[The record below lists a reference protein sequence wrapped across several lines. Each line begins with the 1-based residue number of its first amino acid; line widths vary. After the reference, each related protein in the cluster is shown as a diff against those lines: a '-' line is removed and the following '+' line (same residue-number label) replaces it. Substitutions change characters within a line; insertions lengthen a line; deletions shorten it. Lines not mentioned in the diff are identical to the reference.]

1 MDRTTPPPDH
11 AFLQREGG
19 AARRRLNWGIDL
31 VLRREWKEYE
41 PFRDLLFTREPRAYW
56 MSVTQIV
63 QAKPRRRPQRLR
75 LADSIPIVLR
85 QQDGHRIPG
94 KLQCVSMTGGLVV
107 PASLLPP
114 SSMVRLIFVTPKG
127 PVTGTAEMLHPVSWT
142 EQPFRFAAIP
152 DSGQH
157 RLRAVIEMV
166 YGHTG

>member
-1 MDRTTPPPDH
+1 
-11 AFLQREGG
+11 
-19 AARRRLNWGIDL
+19 
-31 VLRREWKEYE
+31 
-41 PFRDLLFTREPRAYW
+41 

-127 PVTGTAEMLHPVSWT
+127 PVTGTAEMLHPVSCA
-142 EQPFRFAAIP
+142 EQPFRFAAIA
-152 DSGQH
+152 DSDQH

-166 YGHTG
+166 YGHTGEPARIEAFCGREAGRLRGREPAAEIPSVVGEGSVSR